1 MNPLVPWIW
10 AAGAVHLGIVAGNIP
25 LPKKLAVRTHIEKL
39 PPMLRQ
45 VFLVHWAF
53 ILIVLLLFAGL
64 CFGFAPELAGAS
76 ALGRFLSGALAIFW
90 LLRLGIQLF
99 YYDAAMRRAN
109 RPADVSFALA
119 LLFLVGVF
127 TAAALGIAQ

>member
-10 AAGAVHLGIVAGNIP
+10 AAGAVHLGIVAGNTL
-25 LPKKLAVRTHIEKL
+25 LPKKLAVRAHIEKL
-39 PPMLRQ
+39 PLLLRQ
-45 VFLVHWAF
+45 VFLVHWLY

-90 LLRLGIQLF
+90 LLRLGIQLL
-99 YYDAAMRRAN
+99 YYDAAMRQAN
-109 RPADVSFALA
+109 RAADVGFALA
-119 LLFLVGVF
+119 LVFLVGVF
-127 TAAALGIAQ
+127 AAAALGAAR